1 MRLLAARLVC
11 LLLLVALW
19 LPPTPACAAPAIG
32 MRPYAGI
39 GLLLLHTCAD
49 GGPLELPRLHDG
61 PAMLRLEQG
70 DLARAPHHEW
80 IFALGA
86 DRLPL
91 LVMARRGG
99 WLKVTYDDAGREGW
113 VRPRSA
119 DRFQPWD
126 EFLEGKRVQ
135 LLPGLQKRY
144 YQRYARPGDG
154 AGGTVEARQPLRA
167 VAMDDDWLRVED
179 GRGETAWV
187 RWRDEDGRLLVGL
200 APLTQERS

>member
-1 MRLLAARLVC
+1 MRRFVTGCA
-11 LLLLVALW
+11 LLVALW
-19 LPPTPACAAPAIG
+19 LSPASVSAAPAIG

-39 GLLLLHTCAD
+39 GLLLLHTCDD
-49 GGPLELPRLHDG
+49 GEPLELPRLYDG
-61 PAMLRLEQG
+61 PGMLRLEQG

-113 VRPRSA
+113 IRPRASE
-119 DRFQPWD
+119 RFQSWD
-126 EFLEGKRVQ
+126 EFWEGRVAL

-144 YQRYARPGDG
+144 YRRCERPG
-154 AGGTVEARQPLRA
+154 GGENGTFEPRQPLR
-167 VAMDDDWLRVED
+167 VAGVDDDWLRVED
-179 GRGETAWV
+179 GRGEAAWV

-200 APLTQERS
+200 APQPGERP